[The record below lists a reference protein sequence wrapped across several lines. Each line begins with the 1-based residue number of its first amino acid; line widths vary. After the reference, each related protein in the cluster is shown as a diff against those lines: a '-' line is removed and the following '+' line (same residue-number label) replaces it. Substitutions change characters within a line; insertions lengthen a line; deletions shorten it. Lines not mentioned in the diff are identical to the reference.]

1 MLSPA
6 EEFWLRWLAE
16 HGTAEVAERASRLL
30 RTDGPQTAVPGGG
43 PTGLKE
49 FSRPEL
55 KPEQLLRLFPAQVA
69 HGEYAARLA
78 GQLFDSTR
86 ALHNLPFKSRRLLL
100 TAALLRPLAAS
111 QNGHA
116 GLDLLDYPKLAGL
129 GGRQQAAVACLIKLQ
144 RKGYR
149 ADRDLQFKKLRP
161 NLQKQMRPLA
171 ALLQAAEALDTSRTQ
186 TTALVAADLRPEGVS
201 LRASGP
207 RAIEDTSALI
217 QNTWLW
223 RGVFNHALKAV
234 VVPQAEAAQAPPAA
248 TLPHP
253 DQPMAAAIQRALA
266 ACLQVWQTSQPAAL
280 EGDLAAQS
288 RLEDAINQLRA
299 GLAAFRSL
307 LKRKPVD
314 ALTPALR
321 ALQQA
326 ADEAAWRETAAAD
339 IASFR
344 ARLAAD
350 KANGL
355 EPLQTAWES
364 ARRQQQAELKRIL
377 GGPDAAELY
386 AQLVEFSNAPPVR
399 KHGEGDVRSTARPL
413 LSDLI
418 DRLTERE
425 AAVTVQRPKTLKRY
439 RQALVGLAVALESL
453 GGAAI
458 LGEPAA
464 QLLADLGR
472 FQNRLDR
479 LRLSLQFDA
488 AIGEFL
494 DTWAEK
500 QARDKTP
507 QLFGAQTVLAYRQAR
522 KAQWARLRRSLSHD
536 WRPVRANRLRRQLDA
551 LLRTLESS

>member
-1 MLSPA
+1 MLRAGGPLAQPA
-6 EEFWLRWLAE
+6 SQ
-16 HGTAEVAERASRLL
+16 G
-30 RTDGPQTAVPGGG
+30 DGPSA
-43 PTGLKE
+43 LKE
-49 FSRPEL
+49 FTRPEL
-55 KPEQLLRLFPAQVA
+55 KPEQLLRLFPPQVA
-69 HGEYAARLA
+69 HAEYVTRLA

-100 TAALLRPLAAS
+100 IAALLHPAAAAS
-111 QNGHA
+111 QNGHG
-116 GLDLLDYPKLAGL
+116 GLDLLHYPKLAGL

-171 ALLQAAEALDTSRTQ
+171 ALLQAAEALDNSHTQ
-186 TTALVAADLRPEGVS
+186 TTTLVAADLRPEGVS
-201 LRASGP
+201 LRAAGP
-207 RAIEDTSALI
+207 RAADDTTALI

-266 ACLQVWQTSQPAAL
+266 ACLQIWQTSQLAAL
-280 EGDLAAQS
+280 EGDLAAQAK
-288 RLEDAINQLRA
+288 LEDAINQLRA
-299 GLAAFRSL
+299 GLAAFRTL
-307 LKRKPVD
+307 LKRKPVE
-314 ALTPALR
+314 AVTPGLR
-321 ALQQA
+321 ELQQA
-326 ADEAAWRETAAAD
+326 VEAAAWRETAFAD
-339 IASFR
+339 IAAFR
-344 ARLAAD
+344 ARLPAD
-350 KANGL
+350 KAAGL
-355 EPLQTAWES
+355 EPLQTAWEQ
-364 ARRQQQAELKRIL
+364 ARRRQQAELKRLL
-377 GGPDAAELY
+377 GGTEGADLY
-386 AQLVEFSNAPPVR
+386 AQLVQFASAPPMR
-399 KHGEGDVRSTARPL
+399 ESRDGDVRSSARPL

-418 DRLTERE
+418 DRLAERE
-425 AAVTVQRPKTLKRY
+425 AAVTVQQPKTLKRY
-439 RQALVGLAVALESL
+439 RQALVGLAVAIEAL
-453 GGAAI
+453 GGAAV
-458 LGEPAA
+458 LGESAA

-494 DTWAEK
+494 DVWAEK

-507 QLFGAQTVLAYRQAR
+507 QLFGAETVLAYRQAR
-522 KAQWARLRRSLSHD
+522 KAQWSRLRRSLSHD
-536 WRPVRANRLRRQLDA
+536 WRPVRANRLRRQITA